1 MKVCFVCPH
10 SFIRP
15 GGIKNHILELNEEYK
30 KRGIETKIII
40 PQKNSKENYGK
51 DIIFL
56 GKSLPFNIAGTQG
69 DFCFILNSK
78 KINDILEKENFDIIH
93 FHNFIPPF
101 SWQILNRSKSVN
113 ILTFHANIEA
123 LPLIKFFIPFF
134 AKKLNNKLNGII
146 GVAPLILDYFKNFNG
161 NKKIIPNGIS
171 LEKFNPN
178 NEKIEQYI
186 DGKINL
192 LFVGRIEERKGLLY
206 LLKAYK
212 IIQEENIRLIVVGEG
227 PLKKE
232 CDKYI
237 EKNNLKNIVFV
248 GKKTGEEVAKYFN
261 TCDVYISPA
270 PFGESFGIVLLEA
283 MASKKPVV
291 GFSNLGY
298 YQLLKGT
305 PGEQFLAQPKNIE
318 ELSKKISLLIK
329 DEKLRCEMGEWGLKH
344 SHQYSWDKVANQVV
358 DFYKSCKK
366 I

>member
-10 SFIRP
+10 SFVKP
-15 GGIKNHILELNEEYK
+15 GGIKNHILELTEEYK
-30 KRGIETKIII
+30 KRGIEVKIII
-40 PQKNSKENYGK
+40 PRRDVKESHEEE
-51 DIIFL
+51 IILL
-56 GKSLPFNIAGTQG
+56 GKSLPFNIGGTQG
-69 DFCFILNSK
+69 DFCFISNFK
-78 KINDILEKENFDIIH
+78 EINIILEKEKFDIIH

-101 SWQILNRSKSVN
+101 SWQILNKSKSIN

-123 LPLIKFFIPFF
+123 IPLLKILIPFF
-134 AKKLNNKLNGII
+134 AKKMNNKLRGII
-146 GVAPLILDYFKNFNG
+146 GVAPMTIEYFKNFKG
-161 NKKIIPNGIS
+161 NKKIIPNGIN

-178 NEKIEQYI
+178 NEKIKEYV

-212 IIQEENIRLIVVGEG
+212 KIQNHNIRLIVVGEG

-237 EKNNLKNIVFV
+237 EENNLKNIVFV

-261 TCDVYISPA
+261 TCDIYISPA

-305 PGEQFLAQPKNIE
+305 PGEKFLAKPKDIE
-318 ELSKKISLLIK
+318 ELSEKILLLIK
-329 DEKLRCEMGEWGLKH
+329 NEKLRQEMGEWGLEYSKN
-344 SHQYSWDKVANQVV
+344 YSWNKIASIILE
-358 DFYKSCKK
+358 FYNSCKK
-366 I
+366 